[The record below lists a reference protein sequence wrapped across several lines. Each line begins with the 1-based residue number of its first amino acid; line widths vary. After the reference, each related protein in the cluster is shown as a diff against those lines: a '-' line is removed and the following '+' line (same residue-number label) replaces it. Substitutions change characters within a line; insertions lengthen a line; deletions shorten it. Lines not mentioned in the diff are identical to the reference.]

1 MPLNLPPVLKALL
14 FYPLSILYGIVTST
28 RNTLFDLKILSSK
41 EFNLPIISV
50 GNITVGGTGKTPHI
64 EYLIELLQTKHNVVT
79 LSRGY
84 KRKTKGFLIAD
95 KNSTVAKIGDE
106 PLQIKKKYPK
116 ITVAVDGDRV
126 NGINQLIRNGK
137 AVDTILLDDAFQHR
151 YVKPGL
157 SILLIDYNRLIT
169 RDHLLPFGML
179 REKRIERQRANVII
193 ITKCPVGMKP
203 IERRIVLNEIK
214 PFPFQDLFFT
224 SIRYDEPVSVFDS
237 NRKLT
242 NRELLDK
249 RPNVLLVC
257 GIANPEPLIDYTK
270 RFSDDVQNLIF
281 PDHYKFK
288 ESDLQKIVTKFN
300 VLPENSIILTTEKD
314 AVRLRELSGINKT
327 LKKNFYYIPVGV
339 NFLGGECEKFN
350 ERILNYVTK
359 NKRNGFIHHR

>member
-1 MPLNLPPVLKALL
+1 MALTEEKEDGKTRVVIDEE
-14 FYPLSILYGIVTST
+14 LSIYAAS
-28 RNTLFDLKILSSK
+28 
-41 EFNLPIISV
+41 
-50 GNITVGGTGKTPHI
+50 
-64 EYLIELLQTKHNVVT
+64 
-79 LSRGY
+79 
-84 KRKTKGFLIAD
+84 A
-95 KNSTVAKIGDE
+95 
-106 PLQIKKKYPK
+106 
-116 ITVAVDGDRV
+116 
-126 NGINQLIRNGK
+126 
-137 AVDTILLDDAFQHR
+137 
-151 YVKPGL
+151 
-157 SILLIDYNRLIT
+157 
-169 RDHLLPFGML
+169 L
-179 REKRIERQRANVII
+179 REGLLASLENEGGVMVDLAGVTVCDAAGI
-193 ITKCPVGMKP
+193 KP